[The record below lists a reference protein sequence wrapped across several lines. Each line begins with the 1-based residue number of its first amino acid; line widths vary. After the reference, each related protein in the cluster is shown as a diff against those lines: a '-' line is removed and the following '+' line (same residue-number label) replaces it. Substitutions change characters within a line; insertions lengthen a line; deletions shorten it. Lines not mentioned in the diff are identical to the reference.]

1 MSANPK
7 CDKCNDS
14 GWTLVWGPGGSRFSG
29 LYSLTVD
36 KERCVCRQDKEVSNA
51 WGKETIQ
58 E

>member
-51 WGKETIQ
+51 
-58 E
+58 